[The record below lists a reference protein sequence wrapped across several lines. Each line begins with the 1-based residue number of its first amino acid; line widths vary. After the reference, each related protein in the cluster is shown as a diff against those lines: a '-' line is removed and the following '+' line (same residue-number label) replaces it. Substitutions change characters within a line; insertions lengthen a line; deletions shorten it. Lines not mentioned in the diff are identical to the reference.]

1 MNLIERWAQSLD
13 LGPVSN
19 NRRFAVTF
27 DQVRLHVVEIYPGQV
42 AIEARICDLPTAAT
56 VRDRTIERMLK
67 IALGRARASAN
78 HVMRSAREI
87 IDGCLVWDNH
97 GCMPLRP
104 IDTSFLPQLA
114 RYRAAGFDH
123 VSLNIGFGAVVT
135 FSSGPGAFAG
145 DSGIDKS
152 STTVP
157 EPGSAVLLLPAVLI
171 LFRRRR
177 RIV

>member
-42 AIEARICDLPTAAT
+42 AIEARICDLPTPAT

-78 HVMRSAREI
+78 HVMVDEDQSAFWLQHR
-87 IDGCLVWDNH
+87 
-97 GCMPLRP
+97 
-104 IDTSFLPQLA
+104 
-114 RYRAAGFDH
+114 
-123 VSLNIGFGAVVT
+123 
-135 FSSGPGAFAG
+135 
-145 DSGIDKS
+145 
-152 STTVP
+152 
-157 EPGSAVLLLPAVLI
+157 LPAGSDLAELELAVERLI
-171 LFRRRR
+171 NDIDLWRQAL
-177 RIV
+177 